1 MKDYGIGKLSAREQ
15 LQLLYALTEWISNE
29 GTPIMDRTVQDAFDG
44 ITRGREC
51 MASVAVKGVADEY
64 TFERVWQLYDK
75 KVGRAKC
82 EKKWNRLTLGERKAA
97 TEYIPR
103 YVAATPDKQYRK
115 NFETFI
121 NNKSWNDEIIAQN
134 GDRQTQQQR
143 LSAVTERIGRIRQGD
158 GSFKG

>member
-1 MKDYGIGKLSAREQ
+1 MTDYGIGKLSAGEQ
-15 LQLLYALTEWISNE
+15 QQLLHALAEWIRGGE
-29 GTPIMDRTVQDAFDG
+29 MPEMDRAVQDAFDG

-51 MASVAVKGVADEY
+51 TVGAAVKGVADEY
-64 TFERVWQLYDK
+64 TFERAWQLYDK

-121 NNKSWNDEIIAQN
+121 NNKSWNDEIIAHN
-134 GDRQTQQQR
+134 GDTQRQR
-143 LSAVTERIGRIRQGD
+143 LSAVAERIGRIRQCD